1 MVVVG
6 ALEAAVRDVLGAFDR
21 QEYGGILRLAMP
33 DAQGVDEIAR
43 RWLRDADEVEAY
55 FKQLEGAVD
64 DVSSTLSDVREDDW
78 GDVGLVTCWLEQD
91 YTLDGEPRHVS
102 APSSFV
108 LRRYEGEWR
117 IALIHTVPLPEEG

>member
-1 MVVVG
+1 MG
-6 ALEAAVRDVLGAFDR
+6 ALEAAVRDVMGAFDR

-64 DVSSTLSDVREDDW
+64 DVSSTLSDATKNARGPSCHTNTEWYEFEIARGRPGRITRSCRSDPP
-78 GDVGLVTCWLEQD
+78 GT
-91 YTLDGEPRHVS
+91 P
-102 APSSFV
+102 PSSP
-108 LRRYEGEWR
+108 RSPPAPCTY
-117 IALIHTVPLPEEG
+117 